1 MINYCLSRNQI
12 GEFASIDFA
21 HFELTKVSGEVDYL
35 FDNARRWE
43 TQLICLT
50 YLLAHVIEAEL
61 KRGWS
66 VDQATKLV
74 QRLYELQDSIW
85 LTMQEMDSEFIRFMF
100 RHVRYKEQTLEEC
113 LMEIQSKLSNRD
125 YA

>member
-1 MINYCLSRNQI
+1 MKNYCLSRNQI
-12 GEFASIDFA
+12 YEFASIDFD

-43 TQLICLT
+43 TQLTCLT

-66 VDQATKLV
+66 TDQAIKLV

-85 LTMQEMDSEFIRFMF
+85 LTMQELDSDFISFMF
-100 RHVRYKEQTLEEC
+100 RHIRSKEQTLEDC
-113 LMEIQSKLSNRD
+113 LLEIQLKLSNRD